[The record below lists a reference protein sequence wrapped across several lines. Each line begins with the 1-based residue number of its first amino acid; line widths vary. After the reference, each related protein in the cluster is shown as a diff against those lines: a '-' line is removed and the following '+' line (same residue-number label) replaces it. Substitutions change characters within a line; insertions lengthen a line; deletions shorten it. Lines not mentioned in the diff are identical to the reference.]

1 MLVCIVK
8 DQAGREMLGLSRA
21 IMKSRQYSQL
31 HAVIISKNQNRFQ
44 DRDIAELARR
54 LRLPV
59 ILLLKRAPPKKR
71 GQPKEVKVYD
81 LKVNDERLQVC
92 AKGISLERTQEL
104 FTVGCGPDSH
114 VPDAVRIA
122 DLMTKQVTLKWNSL
136 RLP

>member
-1 MLVCIVK
+1 MLVCTVK
-8 DQAGREMLGLSRA
+8 DQAGREMLRLSRA
-21 IMKSRQYSQL
+21 IMKSRQYFQL

-59 ILLLKRAPPKKR
+59 ILLLKRTPKKR
-71 GQPKEVKVYD
+71 GQPKEVKEYD

-104 FTVGCGPDSH
+104 FTVGCAPDSH

-122 DLMTKQVTLKWNSL
+122 DLITKQVTLKWNSL
-136 RLP
+136 GLP